1 MFNRSGAKSS
11 QVEAKVLAS
20 KLVVLLSTRVSVI
33 VIVMVMAPLRHW
45 VAPSHLGG
53 TTIHPALASHGG
65 PIS

>member
-33 VIVMVMAPLRHW
+33 VIVMVMAPLK
-45 VAPSHLGG
+45 ALGR
-53 TTIHPALASHGG
+53 A
-65 PIS
+65 